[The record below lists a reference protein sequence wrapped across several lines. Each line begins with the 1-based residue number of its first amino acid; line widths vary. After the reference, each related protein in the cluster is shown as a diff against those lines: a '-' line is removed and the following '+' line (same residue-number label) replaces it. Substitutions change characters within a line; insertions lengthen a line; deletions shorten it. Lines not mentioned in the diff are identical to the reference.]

1 MTITRP
7 NQVWAMDI
15 TCIPMER
22 GFVYLATDIDPVA
35 RRMSW
40 NEADAPA
47 LEAQGDDL
55 AVEFLAVIS

>member
-1 MTITRP
+1 
-7 NQVWAMDI
+7 MDI
-15 TCIPMER
+15 TYIPMER
-22 GFVYLATDIDPVA
+22 GFVCLATDIDPVA

-40 NEADAPA
+40 NEADAPG